1 MPFIIE
7 VWDRNKYIEL
17 PSTLKASKTE
27 LEAEVEDLNK
37 LVPYEVLR
45 FLPISKKYRVKKVKN
60 NSQKE
65 G

>member
-1 MPFIIE
+1 MSYLIE
-7 VWDRNKYIEL
+7 VWEKNKYIEL
-17 PSTLKASKTE
+17 PSTLKAGKSE

-45 FLPISKKYRVKKVKN
+45 FLPISKKYRVKKVRNKV
-60 NSQKE
+60 KE